1 MLRELGVRPR
11 KSWGQHFLA
20 DGNVLRRIVVAAE
33 VVPGD
38 RVLEIGPGLG
48 SLTEALLAAGASVVA
63 VERDPLM
70 VRSLEA
76 LEGDLLVVEADFLR
90 YALSALVT
98 PYKVVA
104 NLPYY
109 VTSPILERLLPER
122 PQLMILMM
130 QTEVARRLTAPPGT
144 KEYSS
149 LTLFASYYADI
160 ELMFKVSA
168 SCFFP
173 PPEVESAVVRFRPV
187 APRLDFAGEKRFRAF
202 LRAGFGTRRKTLRN
216 SLSRLMPAEELS
228 ALGMDPNRRAETL
241 SLDEFLRLAQATG

>member
-130 QTEVARRLTAPPGT
+130 QTEVARRLTAPPGPRST
-144 KEYSS
+144 VRSPC
-149 LTLFASYYADI
+149 L
-160 ELMFKVSA
+160 
-168 SCFFP
+168 P
-173 PPEVESAVVRFRPV
+173 PT
-187 APRLDFAGEKRFRAF
+187 
-202 LRAGFGTRRKTLRN
+202 TRISN
-216 SLSRLMPAEELS
+216 
-228 ALGMDPNRRAETL
+228 
-241 SLDEFLRLAQATG
+241 